1 MKRNIKF
8 WWFAFACFTF
18 TLIVMISLAAIFWQQ
33 LPPEDQTIFIRL
45 ARQYAGYI
53 FIAAVFVLAGLGFA
67 LDWIFRLYIRPI
79 GKLAEETRLI
89 TSVNPAHR
97 IQLDGGRHVIQLV
110 TAINESADRYEA
122 LYNQVQNKIQLA
134 RAEADEEKNILAAIM
149 AELPEGVLIC
159 NTDGQILLYNKR
171 AKLFLSDDSNNKNLS
186 KTASQAGRYIG
197 LGRSVFA
204 LIDKHL
210 IVHALDEIADKLKS
224 DEADIASYFVAVG
237 KKNRFLRIEAVPIL
251 NYQKQFTGFILII
264 NDITKQLEADN
275 QLDLLLRSFGRGARS
290 SLASIRAAIEAI
302 IEYPTMDS
310 SQLQQLKEII
320 HKESI
325 NVGESLDI
333 TTSDYARRFRT
344 RWPLTPMPAG
354 DMLAAVTKK
363 AREKLGI
370 HLQVENNSSE
380 TWIKVDSYS
389 IASALLFLQNRLKE
403 NTGNKQFQCR
413 LLSQYR
419 FLQLDFIWP
428 GRPVKM
434 ETLRKWEE
442 QIITVGDEVLP
453 STLKEVIAH
462 HDAECWSHS
471 YADGRRAYLRLLF
484 PAIEMPDTGRI
495 RNLTIL
501 PQSRPEFFDFDL
513 FSQPG
518 QKPEL
523 DQRQLSELTYTV
535 FDTETTGLDPKGG
548 DEIISI
554 GAVRIVNNRLLHEE
568 CFDRL
573 VDPRRSI
580 PIESTQIHGIQ
591 QEMLI
596 GQPTIDIVLP
606 LFHQFAEGTILIAHN
621 AAFDMRMLQLKEAA
635 TGVKFLNPVLDTM
648 LLSAVV
654 HPGQKNHNLEGIVQ
668 RLGASIVGRHTA
680 LGDAIATAEIFLKLI
695 PLLAEQGIYTLR
707 QARAASRKTY
717 YSRLKY

>member
-1 MKRNIKF
+1 M
-8 WWFAFACFTF
+8 
-18 TLIVMISLAAIFWQQ
+18 
-33 LPPEDQTIFIRL
+33 
-45 ARQYAGYI
+45 
-53 FIAAVFVLAGLGFA
+53 
-67 LDWIFRLYIRPI
+67 
-79 GKLAEETRLI
+79 
-89 TSVNPAHR
+89 
-97 IQLDGGRHVIQLV
+97 
-110 TAINESADRYEA
+110 
-122 LYNQVQNKIQLA
+122 
-134 RAEADEEKNILAAIM
+134 
-149 AELPEGVLIC
+149 
-159 NTDGQILLYNKR
+159 
-171 AKLFLSDDSNNKNLS
+171 
-186 KTASQAGRYIG
+186 
-197 LGRSVFA
+197 
-204 LIDKHL
+204 
-210 IVHALDEIADKLKS
+210 
-224 DEADIASYFVAVG
+224 AVG
-237 KKNRFLRIEAVPIL
+237 RKNRFLRIESVPIL
-251 NYQKQFTGFILII
+251 DYRKQFTGFILII

-302 IEYPTMDS
+302 IEYPKMDS
-310 SQLQQLKEII
+310 QQLQQLKEII
-320 HKESI
+320 HQESI
-325 NVGESLDI
+325 NIGEILDI

-344 RWPLTPMPAG
+344 RWPLTPMLAG

-370 HLQVENNSSE
+370 HLQVENSLRE
-380 TWIKVDSYS
+380 IWIKVDSYS
-389 IASALLFLQNRLKE
+389 IASALLFLQCRLKE
-403 NTGNKQFQCR
+403 NTGSREFQCR
-413 LLSQYR
+413 LFSENR
-419 FLQLDFIWP
+419 FIHLDFIWQ

-434 ETLRKWEE
+434 ETLRTWEE

-462 HDAECWSHS
+462 HEAEFWSHS

-484 PAIEMPDTGRI
+484 PAVEMPEIGRI

-523 DQRQLSELTYTV
+523 DQRLLSDLTYTV
-535 FDTETTGLDPKGG
+535 FDTETTGLNPKGG

-573 VDPRRSI
+573 VDPQRSI
-580 PIESTQIHGIQ
+580 PFESTQIHGIQ

-596 GQPTIDIVLP
+596 GQPTLDIVLP
-606 LFHQFAEGTILIAHN
+606 LFHQFAQGTILIAHN
-621 AAFDMRMLQLKEAA
+621 AAFDMRMLQLKEED
-635 TGVKFLNPVLDTM
+635 TGVKFLNPVLDTL

-654 HPGQKNHNLEGIVQ
+654 HPGQKNHNLEGIVE
-668 RLGASIVGRHTA
+668 RLGISIVGRHTA
-680 LGDAIATAEIFLKLI
+680 LGDAITTAEIFLTLI

>member
-8 WWFAFACFTF
+8 LWFAFTCVAFSF
-18 TLIVMISLAAIFWQQ
+18 IVIFSLAVIFWQQ
-33 LPPEDQTIFIRL
+33 LPVEDQIIFIRL
-45 ARQYAGYI
+45 ARQYMGYI
-53 FIAAVFVLAGLGFA
+53 LSAAVFVLAGLGFT
-67 LDWIFRLYIRPI
+67 LDWFFRLYIRPI
-79 GKLAEETRLI
+79 GNLVEETRLI

-97 IQLDGGRHVIQLV
+97 IQLEGGRHIIRLA

-122 LYNQVQNKIQLA
+122 LHNQVQDKIQLA
-134 RAEADEEKNILAAIM
+134 RAKADEEKNILAAIM

-159 NTDGQILLYNKR
+159 NTDGQVLLFNKR
-171 AKLFLSDDSNNKNLS
+171 AKLFLSDESNNKKLS
-186 KTASQAGRYIG
+186 KTESKIGRFIG

-204 LIDKHL
+204 LIEKHL
-210 IVHALDEIADKLKS
+210 IVHALDEIADKLKR

-237 KKNRFLRIEAVPIL
+237 RKNRFLRVEAVPIL
-251 NYQKQFTGFILII
+251 NYQKDFTGFILII
-264 NDITKQLEADN
+264 NDITKQLESDN

-302 IEYPTMDS
+302 IEYPKMDS
-310 SQLQQLKEII
+310 HQLQQLKEII
-320 HKESI
+320 HQESI
-325 NVGESLDI
+325 NVGENLDI

-344 RWPLTPMPAG
+344 RWPLAPMLAH

-370 HLQVENNSSE
+370 HLRVEPSSRE
-380 TWIKVDSYS
+380 IWIKIDSYS
-389 IASALLFLQNRLKE
+389 IASALLFLQGRLKE
-403 NTGNKQFQCR
+403 NTGSKEFRCR
-413 LLSQYR
+413 VFSENR
-419 FLQLDFIWP
+419 FIHLDFIWQ

-442 QIITVGDEVLP
+442 EIITVGDEVLP
-453 STLKEVIAH
+453 STLKEVITH
-462 HDAECWSHS
+462 HEAEFWSHS
-471 YADGRRAYLRLLF
+471 YADGQRAYLRILF
-484 PAIEMPDTGRI
+484 PAVEMPKIGRI

-501 PQSRPEFFDFDL
+501 PKSRPEFFDFDL

-535 FDTETTGLDPKGG
+535 FDTETTGLNPKGG

-554 GAVRIVNNRLLHEE
+554 GAVRIVNNRLLHDE

-573 VDPRRSI
+573 VDPQRSI
-580 PIESTQIHGIQ
+580 PFESTQIHGIQ

-596 GQPTIDIVLP
+596 GQLTLDIVLP
-606 LFHQFAEGTILIAHN
+606 LFHKFAQGTILIAHN

-654 HPGQKNHNLEGIVQ
+654 HPGQKNHNMEGIVE
-668 RLGASIVGRHTA
+668 RLGTSIVGRHTA

-707 QARAASRKTY
+707 QARSASRKTY